1 MPGSNDPWESVAAPL
16 RRLSAPRIPEGVL
29 AAALPGA
36 GQDALPALQAALDT
50 CHAGG
55 GGRVAVPAGRHLL
68 RGPLTLRS
76 RVELHLPAG
85 AELAF
90 SGEPADFLPPVFQR
104 WEGCE
109 VQSHAPLIS
118 ARDAHDIALTGAGVI
133 DGGGSRA
140 FTAWQPLQGPDQAR
154 LRALARD
161 GVPVADRVFGAGT
174 RLRPSM
180 FQPIGCERVL
190 LAGVTLR
197 DSPFWVIHPTYCRT
211 VIVRGVTVDSLN
223 HNNDGCDPDS
233 CEDVL
238 VEGCTFRTGDDGV
251 AIKSGR
257 DQDAWR
263 VGRPTR
269 RVLIRDCT
277 LSSRINGLC
286 IGSEMSGRVSE
297 VFIEDC
303 RIAEAASAL
312 YLKGN
317 RDRGGA
323 IEDIRMRRITV
334 GTAGAALI
342 RFEPNYKGRGEG
354 SHPPAMRRV
363 AIEDVTC
370 AAADPYAL
378 FIDGDPDLP
387 VEDVRLARIE
397 VGRAA
402 RPLWLRHARGVRL
415 EQVRVGGELLPREPA
430 ATPADE
436 QPLELRA

>member
-1 MPGSNDPWESVAAPL
+1 MPHGADPWETIAEPL
-16 RRLSAPRIPEGVL
+16 RRISAPRIPAGSLVADL
-29 AAALPGA
+29 PAAGS
-36 GQDALPALQAALDT
+36 DALPALTAAIAA

-55 GGRVAVPAGRHLL
+55 GGRVVVPPGRHLL
-68 RGPLTLRS
+68 RGPLVLRS
-76 RVELHLPAG
+76 RVELHVPAG

-90 SGEPADFLPPVFQR
+90 SGEPSDFLPPVFQR

-109 VQSHAPLIS
+109 VLSHAPLIS
-118 ARDAHDIALTGAGVI
+118 ARDAHDVALTGDGVI

-154 LRALARD
+154 LRDLGRD
-161 GVPVADRVFGAGT
+161 GVAVGDRVFGAGT

-190 LAGVTLR
+190 LQGVTLR
-197 DSPFWVIHPTYCRT
+197 DSPFWVIHPTYCRS

-277 LSSRINGLC
+277 LASRINGLC
-286 IGSEMSGRVSE
+286 IGSEMSGGVAD

-303 RIAEAASAL
+303 RVAEAASAL

-323 IEDIRMRRITV
+323 IEDIRMRRISV
-334 GTAGAALI
+334 GSASAALI
-342 RFEPNYKGRGEG
+342 RFEPNYKGRGAG
-354 SHPPAMRRV
+354 VHPPAMRRV
-363 AIEDVTC
+363 LIEEVTC
-370 AAADPYAL
+370 ALADPYAL
-378 FIDGDPDLP
+378 FIEGDPDRP
-387 VEDVRLARIE
+387 VEDVRLSRITVE
-397 VGRAA
+397 RAA
-402 RPLWLRHARGVRL
+402 RPVWLRHARGVRL
-415 EQVRVGGELLPREPA
+415 EQVRVGGELLP
-430 ATPADE
+430 ATPPATPDGAE
-436 QPLELRA
+436 PLPLRA